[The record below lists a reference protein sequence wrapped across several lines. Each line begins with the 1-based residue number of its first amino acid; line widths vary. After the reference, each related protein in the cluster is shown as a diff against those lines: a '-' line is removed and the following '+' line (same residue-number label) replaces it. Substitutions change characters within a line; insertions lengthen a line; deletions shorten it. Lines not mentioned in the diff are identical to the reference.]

1 MHLPAPLFE
10 TMFLFNHRLL
20 HTKTRAAR
28 FDKRNSP
35 ICDFCEEGEETDLHA
50 MMECSKRMSLF
61 SWLESQLR
69 SMGCTTEP
77 SVFIR
82 GDVGKMEK
90 RKDAVSLVAAYVH
103 ASWRERVKGQL
114 PTVRDISKEWTKTK
128 RFFGLPV

>member
-1 MHLPAPLFE
+1 MKGKVELDHPSIHWTHLWKNLVHLPAPLFE

-61 SWLESQLR
+61 SWLEINYGQW
-69 SMGCTTEP
+69 
-77 SVFIR
+77 
-82 GDVGKMEK
+82 
-90 RKDAVSLVAAYVH
+90 AAQRNTRCSSE
-103 ASWRERVKGQL
+103 AM
-114 PTVRDISKEWTKTK
+114 
-128 RFFGLPV
+128 